1 MSVMPCLQ
9 MHGINWCWEGLYG
22 VFGGGG
28 GGRKLI
34 VKEHSKLGERKY
46 ITIILKRRKFEVNID
61 HCPEE
66 WCSFEFEIEYSIC
79 TAFRA
84 FIQ

>member
-1 MSVMPCLQ
+1 M
-9 MHGINWCWEGLYG
+9 
-22 VFGGGG
+22 VFLGGG

-46 ITIILKRRKFEVNID
+46 ITIILRRKFEVNID